1 MILVDSNVLLDV
13 FTREPQW
20 YSWSL
25 KALSD
30 ASSTNRL
37 VINPIIYSEV
47 SIGFKSV
54 QKLDLVLKEIGL
66 LNEPLSPEVS
76 LLAGKAF
83 LWYKQKGGNKTS
95 PLPVFFLGAH
105 ASNSNYKLL
114 TKDRHR
120 FLNYF
125 PKLQIIRP
133 STWSTRNLS
142 WENIY
147 RKMATSDED
156 WSDWTLSLMMGWLWM
171 NLSNN
176 LFRFFEN
183 WLICNFMSFNL

>member
-13 FTREPQW
+13 FTRDPQW

-37 VINPIIYSEV
+37 IINPIIYSEV
-47 SIGFKSV
+47 SIGFNSV

-66 LNEPLSPEVS
+66 LNEPLSTEVS
-76 LLAGKAF
+76 FLAGKAF
-83 LWYKQKGGNKTS
+83 LRYRQKGGNKTS
-95 PLPVFFLGAH
+95 PLPDFFIGAH
-105 ASNSNYKLL
+105 ASHANYKLL
-114 TKDRHR
+114 TRDRHR

-133 STWSTRNLS
+133 ST
-142 WENIY
+142 
-147 RKMATSDED
+147 
-156 WSDWTLSLMMGWLWM
+156 
-171 NLSNN
+171 
-176 LFRFFEN
+176 
-183 WLICNFMSFNL
+183 

>member
-13 FTREPQW
+13 FTRDPQW

-30 ASSTNRL
+30 ALSTNRL

-47 SIGFKSV
+47 SIGFNSV

-66 LNEPLSPEVS
+66 LNEPLSTEVS
-76 LLAGKAF
+76 FLAGKAF
-83 LWYKQKGGNKTS
+83 LRYRQKGGNKTS
-95 PLPVFFLGAH
+95 PLPDFFIGAH
-105 ASNSNYKLL
+105 ASHANYKLL
-114 TKDRHR
+114 TRDRHR

-133 STWSTRNLS
+133 ST
-142 WENIY
+142 
-147 RKMATSDED
+147 
-156 WSDWTLSLMMGWLWM
+156 
-171 NLSNN
+171 
-176 LFRFFEN
+176 
-183 WLICNFMSFNL
+183 